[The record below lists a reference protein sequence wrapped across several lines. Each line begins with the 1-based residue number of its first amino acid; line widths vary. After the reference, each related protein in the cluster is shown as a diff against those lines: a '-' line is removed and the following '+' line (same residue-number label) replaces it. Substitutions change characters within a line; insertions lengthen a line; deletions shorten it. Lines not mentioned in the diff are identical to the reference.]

1 MSKSFKKFYL
11 VWEDDMFW
19 KYICLKKKKKT
30 NSLESEETV
39 QISPYLNFGV
49 VFMSQDLSL
58 ANIKNFQTCSLD
70 DLDEI

>member
-1 MSKSFKKFYL
+1 MSQ
-11 VWEDDMFW
+11 
-19 KYICLKKKKKT
+19 KKT

>member
-19 KYICLKKKKKT
+19 KYICLKKKKT